1 MSQLFVIGLNHRS
14 APVEVREALTHGV
27 DDKVVQQKLQAAR
40 ALCSEAMLISTCNRV
55 ELYGVLP
62 PQATAQADVAAGL
75 DKIAAL
81 LTQPQPA
88 ADKHLYRL
96 VGQEAQHHLFRVTS
110 SLDSMIVGEPQI
122 LGQVKAAYRTAAS
135 AGTLGEVL
143 HHVVPR
149 AFAIAKR
156 VRSETPIGQCAAS
169 VASVAVDL
177 AHQVF
182 GALSGHPVLLL
193 GAGKMAELCARHLR
207 EAGAT
212 DFLVVNRTLER
223 AESLAQRLG
232 GQAHGLGDIE
242 RLLGQAAIA
251 ICSTGA
257 SEPLL
262 RAELVSR
269 VMKARRGRWLLLIDI
284 AVPRDIDPQV
294 GKLSNV
300 YLYDIDALSSVVSGN
315 LSERQRAAV
324 LAEAIVK
331 EELQRTV
338 CRERSSDV
346 VPVIRAL
353 RERAQ
358 DIAHHEV
365 AKILPRLNGLGERE
379 RQLVSGLADAVVN
392 KLLHC
397 PLTMLKQGSDD
408 SVRAELAQAVRRLWM
423 LPVPDGESPSALKAS
438 HD

>member
-27 DDKVVQQKLQAAR
+27 DDTAVQKKLQAAR
-40 ALCSEAMLISTCNRV
+40 SLCAEAMLISTCNRV

-62 PQATAQADVAAGL
+62 PQATARADVAAGL
-75 DKIAAL
+75 DKLAAL

-143 HHVVPR
+143 NHVVPR

-182 GALSGHPVLLL
+182 GALPGHPVLLL

-223 AESLAQRLG
+223 AQSLAQRLG
-232 GQAHGLGDIE
+232 GQAHGLGE
-242 RLLGQAAIA
+242 LEHLLGQAAIA

-257 SEPLL
+257 HEPLL

-284 AVPRDIDPQV
+284 AVPRDIEPQV

-358 DIAHHEV
+358 DIAHNEV

-397 PLTMLKQGSDD
+397 PLTTLKQGSDD

-423 LPVPDGESPSALKAS
+423 LPMPDGESPSTLKAS